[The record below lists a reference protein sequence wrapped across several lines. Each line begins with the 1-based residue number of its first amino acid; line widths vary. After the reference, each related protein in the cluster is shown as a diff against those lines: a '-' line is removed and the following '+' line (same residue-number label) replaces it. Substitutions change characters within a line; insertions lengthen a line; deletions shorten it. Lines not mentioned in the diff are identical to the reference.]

1 MKNNFK
7 ISAIAVLC
15 SAFALISCSDFLTE
29 DNRTGQTADLTY
41 STKSGIDGLLSGCY
55 SFARG
60 FYGKEGGLGLT
71 EGGTDLFY
79 DGMDNKQRTL
89 AQYTLTA
96 TSLDNNNSNN
106 PALDHYWEL
115 FYCAIDV
122 CNTAIKFIPL
132 CAAIDDKIKDQ
143 YLGEAYFLKAFYNFH
158 IVNIWGDAPYNDG
171 LVTIDNITSSPTRM
185 KEAEIYNYIL
195 EDINTSISSFESSG
209 YKIKTEGRANYW
221 AARALKARILLYK
234 ASWLKDDASYAL
246 AQAEAEAVIG
256 SGIAQFYP
264 NYAETWYMENE
275 DIAVNKEAIWAVTY
289 SSDLKTAANCIP
301 KRYRVDADNNPLN
314 YVDLLTRTG
323 YSRGGNT
330 MMLMFASLWNNGRS
344 DIAGDVFARITV
356 PGATIT
362 NTKTGEKVDIT
373 WYSRYSR
380 GFTRYLPSLYLWQTL
395 EQYRETD
402 QRVDAT
408 LLTAYTILPGLEG
421 SSKFYPNMTDT
432 AIYYSPLDG
441 NSAAGQAL
449 QAHAKNRYRLQF
461 AYGGEIPVYSSGNPA
476 TARPTAAAVPMS
488 STYGDDRYNGTNIG
502 GMSSFPGIKKFL
514 DWFNTKAADEEYLT
528 HDISYRDAVVF
539 RLAEMY
545 LIKAECQLKTNPNG
559 ALATLNEL
567 RAVRAIP
574 GKDNSR
580 NGTVTIDTILEER
593 AIELCGEKQ
602 RWFDLK
608 RTGKLVE
615 YVLARNAPSNNIKP
629 FHVYR
634 PIPEAQMNACT
645 NVVAYP
651 GSEGNF
657 WQNEGY

>member
-7 ISAIAVLC
+7 ILAIAALC
-15 SAFALISCSDFLTE
+15 STFALMSCSDFLVEENKTA
-29 DNRTGQTADLTY
+29 QTADLTY
-41 STKSGIDGLLSGCY
+41 STKSGIDGLVAGCY

-79 DGMDNKQRTL
+79 DGMDNKQRAL
-89 AQYTLTA
+89 VQYTFTA
-96 TSLDNNNSNN
+96 ASLDNNNSNN

-115 FYCAIDV
+115 FYCAVDA
-122 CNTAIKFIPL
+122 CNNAIKFIPL
-132 CAAIDDKIKDQ
+132 CTILDEKTRDQ
-143 YLGEAYFLKAFYNFH
+143 YLAEIYFLKAFYNFH
-158 IVNIWGDAPYNDG
+158 IVNIWGDAPYNG
-171 LVTIDNITSSPTRM
+171 MITNDDLTSTPTRM
-185 KEAEIYNYIL
+185 KETEIYKNIL
-195 EDINTSISSFESSG
+195 EDIDESIGLFDKVG
-209 YKIKTEGRANYW
+209 YKNKKEGRANYW

-234 ASWLKDDASYAL
+234 ASWLKDDNSYGL

-256 SGIAQFYP
+256 SGIAKFYT
-264 NYAETWYMENE
+264 NYADTWYMENE
-275 DIAVNKEAIWAVTY
+275 DISKNEEAIWAVTY
-289 SSDLKTAANCIP
+289 SNDLATTVNCIP
-301 KRYRVDADNNPLN
+301 KRYRVDANGDPLN

-330 MMLMFASLWNNGRS
+330 MLLMFNPLWSNGCP
-344 DIAGDVFARITV
+344 DVGTDVFVRVLPNALTV
-356 PGATIT
+356 THT
-362 NTKTGEKVDIT
+362 VTGVKVDAA

-395 EQYRETD
+395 EKYRETD

-421 SSKFYPNMTDT
+421 SSKRYANMKDT
-432 AIYYSPLDG
+432 AIFYSPLDG

-449 QAHAKNRYRLQF
+449 QAHAKNKYRLQF
-461 AYGGEIPVYSSGNPA
+461 AYGGEIPVYSSGDPA
-476 TARPTAAAVPMS
+476 TAKPTSVAVPMS
-488 STYGDDRYNGTNIG
+488 TVYGDNRYNDAKIG
-502 GMSSFPGIKKFL
+502 GISSFPGVKKFL
-514 DWFNTKAADEEYLT
+514 DWFDTKAADETYLS
-528 HDISYRDAVVF
+528 HDLSYRDAVVF

-559 ALATLNEL
+559 ALATLNDL

-574 GKDNSR
+574 GKNNSR

-593 AIELCGEKQ
+593 AIELCGEQQ

-615 YVLARNAPSNNIKP
+615 YVQARNALSNGIKP

-634 PIPEAQMNACT
+634 PIPEVQMNACT

-651 GSEGNF
+651 GAEGKF